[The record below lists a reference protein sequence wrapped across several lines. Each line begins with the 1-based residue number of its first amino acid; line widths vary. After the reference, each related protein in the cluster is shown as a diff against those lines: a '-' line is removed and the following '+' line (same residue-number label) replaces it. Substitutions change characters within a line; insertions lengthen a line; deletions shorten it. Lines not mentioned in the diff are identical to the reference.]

1 MIKCQLAEL
10 KFSLTGPYDNYNPQD
25 QPEIPEKC
33 ENNPKLGAVARRASV
48 AFSSQA
54 ILKLHPC
61 NSLQGPLPF
70 QPCCKRLC
78 FKLFEQCSV
87 T

>member
-1 MIKCQLAEL
+1 MELAEL

-25 QPEIPEKC
+25 QPEIPGKC

-61 NSLQGPLPF
+61 NSYDYRVHYHSNLAA
-70 QPCCKRLC
+70 KRLR
-78 FKLFEQCSV
+78 FKLCRQCSV